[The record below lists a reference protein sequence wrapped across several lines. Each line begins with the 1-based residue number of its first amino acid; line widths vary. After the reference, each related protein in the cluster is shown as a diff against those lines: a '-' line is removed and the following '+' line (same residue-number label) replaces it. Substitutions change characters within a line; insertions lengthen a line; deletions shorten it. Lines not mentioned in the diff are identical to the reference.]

1 MVVGFRRMN
10 DISSLID
17 RRTKM
22 VNGDSTGTALYKQ
35 WIRILRPMLANEK
48 ARLEMPG

>member
-10 DISSLID
+10 DILSLID
-17 RRTKM
+17 RRTK
-22 VNGDSTGTALYKQ
+22 NGDSTGTALYKQ